1 MHMARIIEPVQ
12 EFGLCLKGILE
23 SRRISASE
31 LARMMD
37 YKSRNSIFRIL
48 DEAGGH
54 SARQAFYDRLNSEDP
69 LALSDEER
77 AALEQ
82 ALEVSRVGKHTFLNN
97 QAMRELLMNV
107 SRHEDASKVRVDA
120 FSLPNDPTFEQTIK
134 EMARCKTAYIT
145 ITGCCDRAIFNALRE
160 CIYKTDVTCEVRVA
174 HIIYTGEKEIV
185 RNISAIQPLLYCDC
199 YQAYCLEPG
208 VFSQERESMYRQN
221 AIYALM
227 LDENGNWY
235 RQTLVLVD
243 KGVFI
248 PLIKV
253 KSSKND
259 AFSRYFA
266 EDIYKMPMLKAE
278 MPGSGS
284 MDSYLE
290 YTKSCR
296 KLEKSRA
303 TYTIKL
309 DLSLNCVHP
318 DILLPCVKD
327 EFWTMAGERAAE
339 MKAELWQTHMARWEN
354 VFSKKKESHIIYSKE
369 AMERFARTGMQSD
382 HFFAIRAY
390 TPQERAAILKNLRDQ
405 ARGNP
410 AFHIH
415 FFKKSFEPPL
425 TEIGLY
431 EGAGTLMTKPY
442 TNYNLA
448 GDHTETIITKKE
460 FCERY
465 KEYYIKDLLEQHV
478 ISREETMVLMDELID
493 IAQNRME

>member
-1 MHMARIIEPVQ
+1 MHTVRIIEPVQ
-12 EFGLCLKGILE
+12 EFGQCLKGILE

-54 SARQAFYDRLNSEDP
+54 SARRSFYDRLSGEDP
-69 LALSDEER
+69 LALSEEEK

-82 ALEVSRVGKHTFLNN
+82 ALEVSRVGKHMFLSNH
-97 QAMRELLMNV
+97 AMRELLMSTN
-107 SRHEDASKVRVDA
+107 RHEDDAPVRVDA
-120 FSLPNDPTFEQTIK
+120 FTLPNDPTFEQTLR
-134 EMARCKTAYIT
+134 EMERCKTAYIT
-145 ITGCCDRAIFNALRE
+145 ITGCCDRAILDALRE

-174 HIIYTGEKEIV
+174 HIVYTGEKEIV
-185 RNISAIQPLLYCDC
+185 RNISAIQPMLYCDC
-199 YQAYCLEPG
+199 YRAYCLEPG
-208 VFSQERESMYRQN
+208 VFSREREAMYRQN
-221 AIYALM
+221 CIYALM

-235 RQTLVLVD
+235 RQTLILVD

-248 PLIKV
+248 PLIRV

-266 EDIYKMPMLKAE
+266 EDIYRMPLLKAE
-278 MPGSGS
+278 MPGGGS
-284 MDSYLE
+284 MESYLE
-290 YTKSCR
+290 YIKSCR
-296 KLEKSRA
+296 KLEQGRA

-309 DLSLNCVHP
+309 DLSLNCIHP

-327 EFWTMAGERAAE
+327 EFWMMAGERAE
-339 MKAELWQTHMARWEN
+339 EIKAEFWRTHMERWEN
-354 VFSKKKESHIIYSKE
+354 VFSKKKESHVIYSAA
-369 AMERFARTGMQSD
+369 AMEQFARTGRQSD
-382 HFFAIRAY
+382 HFFAVRAY
-390 TPQERAAILKNLRDQ
+390 TLQERMAILKNLRDQ
-405 ARGNP
+405 ARENP

-415 FFKKSFEPPL
+415 FFKDSFEPPL

-431 EGAGTLMTKPY
+431 EGVGTLMTKPY
-442 TNYNLA
+442 TNYDLA

-465 KEYYIKDLLEQHV
+465 KEYYMKDLLERHV
-478 ISREETMVLMDELID
+478 ISEEETMVLMEKLID
-493 IAQNRME
+493 IAQNA